1 MGVSFTP
8 ESWERLEELRDR
20 HVQMAMR
27 ADEVLRLYR
36 DGEATW
42 NDVCEAERNERQA
55 YVDWRLVKTGTGQ
68 GARHAR
74 PARSAAPTV
83 PRDI

>member
-1 MGVSFTP
+1 MAANFTP
-8 ESWERLEELRDR
+8 RNSDRLEHLRDR
-20 HVQMAMR
+20 HVRMALR

-55 YVDWRLVKTGTGQ
+55 YIDWRLLKTASTVLEPRLPQ
-68 GARHAR
+68 SVR
-74 PARSAAPTV
+74 RSAFV
-83 PRDI
+83 PRDL